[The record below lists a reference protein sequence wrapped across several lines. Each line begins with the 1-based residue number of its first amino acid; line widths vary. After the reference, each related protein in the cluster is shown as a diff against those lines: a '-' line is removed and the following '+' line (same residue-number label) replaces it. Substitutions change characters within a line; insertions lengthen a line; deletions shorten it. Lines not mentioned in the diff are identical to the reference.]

1 MKYLCLLLTLLISAE
16 AFYVSK
22 PLDRQILHSNN
33 KDISNE
39 GWGPFG
45 SLIRQGPVPFVIR
58 LAKPDTYEAA
68 VQKYML
74 LEKCDRA
81 TAQGNMD
88 FYFQD
93 PSKGLNCN
101 ITANLFIC

>member
-1 MKYLCLLLTLLISAE
+1 MRYLFLLLTFLISTE
-16 AFYVSK
+16 GFYVSK
-22 PLDRQILHSNN
+22 SLDRQILQSNK
-33 KDISNE
+33 KDISDE

-58 LAKPDTYEAA
+58 IAKPDTYEAA

-93 PSKGLNCN
+93 PSNEFC
-101 ITANLFIC
+101 